1 MRQTKLRFLSALLA
15 LVLVLSVCFSAM
27 AAYSTIPFGTE
38 SSDVTSLQKALKS
51 KGYYKGEVDGKFG
64 QSTRSAVYRY
74 QKAVGITAD
83 GKAGNMTLTALY
95 DGLSAANNIDSKKAH
110 GLVVKNSKTMYYG
123 CRGDNVK
130 SLQKLLKKAGFFK
143 GTADGKYGDL
153 TLSAV
158 KRFQWSVGLSG
169 DGLAGTKTLDA
180 LKKATKAK

>member
-1 MRQTKLRFLSALLA
+1 MTISLRKTDVTRLTLSALFLA
-15 LVLVLSVCFSAM
+15 LALALPFLTGQIPQLGSALLPMHLPVLLC
-27 AAYSTIPFGTE
+27 G
-38 SSDVTSLQKALKS
+38 
-51 KGYYKGEVDGKFG
+51 
-64 QSTRSAVYRY
+64 
-74 QKAVGITAD
+74 
-83 GKAGNMTLTALY
+83 MTLTALY

-180 LKKATKAK
+180 LKKAVKSK